1 MKLFFTQD
9 DLKIFS
15 IPDFSGRMGA
25 IKTRIR
31 PKLEAIGEALGPELL
46 KAWGEEFFAHTA
58 KHMRRTV
65 NPPDE
70 TWVAFGPKPRG
81 YKANIHLALCIGT
94 TGAQARVIMKS
105 ESELRPVLGRNLKT
119 HLSFFKKHQKEFYSL
134 RNYLRK
140 DDSGEGEAIDDLEK
154 FLAEQGRRLVDLKSA
169 TFDVGFPLKPGDSNL
184 VKNCLQAFKTL
195 KPLYLCGV
203 KPGGGPR

>member
-1 MKLFFTQD
+1 MKLFFTPG
-9 DLKIFS
+9 DLNIFS
-15 IPDFSGRMGA
+15 IPDFSGRMNA
-25 IKTRIR
+25 IKTQIR
-31 PKLEAIGEALGPELL
+31 PKLEAIGDAMGPELL
-46 KAWGEEFFAHTA
+46 KVWGEEFFAHTA

-94 TGAQARVIMKS
+94 AGAQARVIMKS
-105 ESELRPVLGRNLKT
+105 ESDLRPVLGRNLRT
-119 HLSFFKKHQKEFYSL
+119 HLKFFKKHQKDFSSL

-140 DDSGEGEAIDDLEK
+140 DDSGEGEAVKDVGEFLE
-154 FLAEQGRRLVDLKSA
+154 EQGRRLVELKST
-169 TFDVGFPLKPGDSNL
+169 TFDAGFPLKPSDTNL